1 MGQPE
6 KRYENQIKDFLRSEG
21 AYFVKYFANRN
32 TRSGI
37 PDILACINGYF
48 VGVEVKADHGRFT
61 PLQEYNLMMI
71 REAGGFGFVLY
82 PSGFEQ
88 FKKFVKDLKKEEFS
102 KDLPLIMN

>member
-1 MGQPE
+1 MGAE

-61 PLQEYNLMMI
+61 PLQEYNLIMI

-88 FKKFVKDLKKEEFS
+88 FKKFVKDLKNEEFS
-102 KDLPLIMN
+102 KDMPLILK

>member
-1 MGQPE
+1 MGPE
-6 KRYENQIKDFLRSEG
+6 KIYENQIKDFLRSEG

-48 VGVEVKADHGRFT
+48 VGVEVKAEHGSFT
-61 PLQEYNLMMI
+61 PLQEYNLIMI

-82 PSGFEQ
+82 PSGFEE
-88 FKKFVKDLKKEEFS
+88 FKKFVKDLKNEEFS